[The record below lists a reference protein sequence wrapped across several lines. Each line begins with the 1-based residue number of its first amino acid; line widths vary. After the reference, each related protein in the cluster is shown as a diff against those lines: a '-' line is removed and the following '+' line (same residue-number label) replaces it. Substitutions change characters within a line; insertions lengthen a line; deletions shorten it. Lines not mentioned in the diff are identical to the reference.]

1 MIYFILFNFILF
13 VFCLM
18 TLIRNNM
25 VYRYRIS
32 MLNRIFDATR
42 GTENFDKYIEIYK
55 SVSYHEMLYKFWK
68 SFDSFYPEELTTLV

>member
-1 MIYFILFNFILF
+1 
-13 VFCLM
+13 
-18 TLIRNNM
+18 
-25 VYRYRIS
+25 